1 MVSAHE
7 PPYPTRTYAAYV
19 IGVLFLVWFMAYLDR
34 QILTLLLP
42 SLKADLGVSDTQ
54 VSLIQG
60 IAFASVYSVAGLP
73 LGWIADRTNRRNLIL
88 VGLVF
93 WSLATVA
100 CGLAQDIWQL
110 AAARMAVGLGEAC
123 LAPASVSL
131 MADYFRPAHRGRAM
145 GVMQSG
151 TPIGSAAALFLGG
164 LLLTTLAHGGFQD
177 LVPAGWAP
185 WKVVFVAMGAPGL
198 VVALLVATL
207 REPVRR
213 ERAETIEGAGPS
225 GLAAF
230 IRQKYPALAL
240 LFAVYSCIFIL
251 GYGVSSWAPTV
262 LMRIYGLE
270 PHAAGALYGTMLLLC
285 SGTASICSGLLSDRL
300 VRRWPLGGRTMI
312 PLILLPID
320 IIALVVFT
328 FAPGVGVVI
337 AALAVMTFTTNF
349 SASSSYPALQ
359 DLVPN
364 RLRGQVVAMLLLV
377 GNLLGLGCG
386 PTLVALIT
394 DRVFGDEMM
403 LRMSVG
409 IVGLSAASLAF
420 LLALGLPRLYA
431 AARRTQMHTPFPT
444 EPQAAPLAVAAR

>member
-1 MVSAHE
+1 MPPERE

-19 IGVLFLVWFMAYLDR
+19 VGVLFLVWFMAYLDR

-88 VGLVF
+88 GGLVF

-123 LAPASVSL
+123 LAPATVSL

-164 LLLTTLAHGGFQD
+164 LLLTTLAQGGLRD
-177 LVPAGWAP
+177 LVPTGWAA

-198 VVALLVATL
+198 IVAILVATL

-213 ERAETIEGAGPS
+213 ERAETGPAS
-225 GLAAF
+225 GLTAF
-230 IRQKYPALAL
+230 VRRQHRALAL

-262 LMRIYGLE
+262 LMRIYGLA
-270 PHAAGALYGTMLLLC
+270 PHSAGALYGTMLLLG

-300 VRRWPLGGRTMI
+300 VRRWPLGGRVLI

-320 IIALVVFT
+320 IIALAVFT
-328 FAPGVGVVI
+328 FAPGPGVAI
-337 AALAVMTFTTNF
+337 TALAVMTFTTNF

-359 DLVPN
+359 DLVLN
-364 RLRGQVVAMLLLV
+364 RLRGRVVALLLLV

-386 PTLVALIT
+386 PTLVALVT

-403 LRMSVG
+403 LKASVG
-409 IVGLSAASLAF
+409 LVGLSAASLAF

-431 AARRTQMHTPFPT
+431 AARRAGSETPAPA
-444 EPQAAPLAVAAR
+444 EAAPLAVAAR